1 MLGWQSDKEKEGICM
16 KKILMFLSAILLI
29 FAVSC
34 SSDNPQPSESG
45 GTAGNNPNAP
55 EVNTGT
61 SQEEL
66 TVIQEVVSK
75 EGMLVDPTYSGKAF
89 YGMSNLVAKGTKKN
103 VLFWNTG
110 GMMNLLSYNNRL

>member
-1 MLGWQSDKEKEGICM
+1 M

-66 TVIQEVVSK
+66 IRNFAGRIDDVCI
-75 EGMLVDPTYSGKAF
+75 
-89 YGMSNLVAKGTKKN
+89 N
-103 VLFWNTG
+103 WNG
-110 GMMNLLSYNNRL
+110 HRS